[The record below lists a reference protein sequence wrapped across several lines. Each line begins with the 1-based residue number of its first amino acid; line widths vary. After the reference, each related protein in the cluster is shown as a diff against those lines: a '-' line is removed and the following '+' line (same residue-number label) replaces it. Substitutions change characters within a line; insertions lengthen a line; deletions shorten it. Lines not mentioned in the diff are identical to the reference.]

1 MRVWIFTRKGK
12 VICKHGGSFSKRH
25 TKRLQISSRLC
36 RIPLDMRE
44 FIVCTNVYLSSI
56 GHFNVPTDAP
66 FAGIEAI
73 FKTADAESR
82 SMILLEMLS
91 KPVAMSIETASLR
104 RAG

>member
-1 MRVWIFTRKGK
+1 MAEG
-12 VICKHGGSFSKRH
+12 
-25 TKRLQISSRLC
+25 
-36 RIPLDMRE
+36 
-44 FIVCTNVYLSSI
+44 
-56 GHFNVPTDAP
+56 P

-91 KPVAMSIETASLR
+91 KPVAMRIETASLR